1 MVVLYPQSKFKMK
14 NFLNRK
20 KIVLINCHKSN
31 SGNLIQ
37 NLNNYGAK
45 VIQTSISKNKIL
57 SGKNKEEKKI
67 YTYYDF
73 SSLISNFPKDLKFQ
87 KIDVFI
93 FFLEDNNLL
102 KNISST
108 SNNYNILIN
117 EIISMSDKII
127 KHLKKNN
134 HSKIIFVL
142 LPYSCIINEKNK
154 ILLETLN
161 SAFEGYCKS
170 IAKSLATDKIL
181 VNSISPGFVVNR
193 RIKKLKNKKNN
204 SFEKNIPLKRLA
216 KLDEIE
222 SLLLFLSS
230 EYNTYITGQ
239 KIDVDGGFNSI

>member
-1 MVVLYPQSKFKMK
+1 MVVLYPQSKSKMK
-14 NFLNRK
+14 NFLNGK
-20 KIVLINCHKSN
+20 KIVLINCHKFN

-37 NLNNYGAK
+37 NFNKYGAT

-73 SSLISNFPKDLKFQ
+73 SSLVDNFPKDLKFK

-102 KNISST
+102 KNISSIN
-108 SNNYNILIN
+108 NNYNLRIN
-117 EIISMSDKII
+117 EIISMSNKII
-127 KHLKKNN
+127 KNLKKNN
-134 HSKIIFVL
+134 NSKIIFVL
-142 LPYSCIINEKNK
+142 LPYSCIFNDKNK

-161 SAFEGYCKS
+161 SSFEGYCKS
-170 IAKSLATDKIL
+170 IAKSLAINKIL

-193 RIKKLKNKKNN
+193 KTKKLKDKKIN

-222 SLLLFLSS
+222 SLILFLSS
-230 EYNTYITGQ
+230 GYNTYITGQ

>member
-1 MVVLYPQSKFKMK
+1 MVVLFPQSKSKMN
-14 NFLNRK
+14 NFLNGK
-20 KIVLINCHKSN
+20 KIVLINCHKFN
-31 SGNLIQ
+31 SGNLLQ
-37 NLNNYGAK
+37 NFNKYGAK
-45 VIQTSISKNKIL
+45 VIYTSISKNKIL
-57 SGKNKEEKKI
+57 TRKNKEEKKI

-73 SSLISNFPKDLKFQ
+73 SSLIDDFPTDLKLE

-102 KNISST
+102 KKISSIN
-108 SNNYNILIN
+108 NNYNLLIN
-117 EIISMSDKII
+117 EIISMSNKII
-127 KHLKKNN
+127 KNLKKNN
-134 HSKIIFVL
+134 YSKIIFVL
-142 LPYSCIINEKNK
+142 LPYSCINNDKNK

-161 SAFEGYCKS
+161 SSFEGYCKS

-193 RIKKLKNKKNN
+193 RTKKLKDKKIN

-222 SLLLFLSS
+222 SLILFLSS

-239 KIDVDGGFNSI
+239 KIDIDGGFNSI

>member
-1 MVVLYPQSKFKMK
+1 MAVLYPQSKFKMK

-31 SGNLIQ
+31 SGNLKQ

-134 HSKIIFVL
+134 YSKIIFVL
-142 LPYSCIINEKNK
+142 LPYSCIINKKNK

>member
-1 MVVLYPQSKFKMK
+1 
-14 NFLNRK
+14 
-20 KIVLINCHKSN
+20 
-31 SGNLIQ
+31 
-37 NLNNYGAK
+37 
-45 VIQTSISKNKIL
+45 
-57 SGKNKEEKKI
+57 
-67 YTYYDF
+67 
-73 SSLISNFPKDLKFQ
+73 
-87 KIDVFI
+87 
-93 FFLEDNNLL
+93 
-102 KNISST
+102 
-108 SNNYNILIN
+108 
-117 EIISMSDKII
+117 MSDKII